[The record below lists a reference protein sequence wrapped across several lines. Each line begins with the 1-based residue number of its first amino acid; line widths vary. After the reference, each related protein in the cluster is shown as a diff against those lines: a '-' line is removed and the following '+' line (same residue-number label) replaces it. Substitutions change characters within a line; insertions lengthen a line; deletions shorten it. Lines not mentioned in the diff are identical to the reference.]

1 MVWYATSSVATISS
15 RIILHGGVVRPQ
27 DLLVTQLV
35 LSLAYLHLL
44 GILGIVDLKISKEHI
59 SALKHFLLSI
69 SVVYVTGFLLLQK
82 CARRIMLMRASLVY
96 ITFLTSHVLSM
107 FVKVFRLKTY

>member
-1 MVWYATSSVATISS
+1 MLRPLAQESYCDE
-15 RIILHGGVVRPQ
+15 GVVRPQ

-59 SALKHFLLSI
+59 SALKYFLLSI
-69 SVVYVTGFLLLQK
+69 SVVYV
-82 CARRIMLMRASLVY
+82 M
-96 ITFLTSHVLSM
+96 
-107 FVKVFRLKTY
+107 